1 MGQECKRWQGTL
13 HQCFEAIQV
22 EIRVNLKLLE
32 ATTVFQYLG
41 QNVMYNNRD
50 WATLY
55 INLRKYQ
62 MRWGMI
68 STILGK
74 TGEPIK

>member
-1 MGQECKRWQGTL
+1 MGQECKLWQGTL
-13 HQCFEAIQV
+13 HQFFEAIQV

-32 ATTVFQYLG
+32 ATTAFQYLG

-50 WATLY
+50 WAELY